1 MTAPLVVAEVGGNH
15 RGEILTARRMI
26 EIVGMY
32 CTEHFQLDD
41 SRPVVAV
48 KFQKRTL
55 SLSPSDYQRPH
66 PNPYHAYG
74 DSYGAHREALEFDAA
89 QHANLK
95 ACAEAFGVTY
105 ACSVW
110 DIPAAEEIAALDP
123 AWLKVPSAH
132 NLDWPLIE
140 WLADWGGPLH
150 ISLGM
155 TTRAEADELVE
166 LLASKGAAER
176 TTLYHCTSDYPV
188 RTEDVRLDELD
199 VLRARYGGTV
209 AGFGFSGHHDGIMI
223 DMVAAAKGVTHIER
237 HYTLNR
243 TWRGTDHSAS
253 LEPDGIR
260 KLIRGLEEVSQA
272 RGTKGRDGLLVT
284 ELVQREKLKR
294 IMEAV

>member
-15 RGEILTARRMI
+15 RGDMLTARRMI
-26 EIVGMY
+26 EIAATY
-32 CTEHFQLDD
+32 CTEHFQLG
-41 SRPVVAV
+41 SPRPGVAV
-48 KFQKRTL
+48 KFQKRTV
-55 SLSPSDYQRPH
+55 SLKPSDYQRAH

-89 QHANLK
+89 QHADLRDY
-95 ACAEAFGVTY
+95 ALAFGGLY

-110 DIPAAEEIAALDP
+110 DIRAAEDIAALDP
-123 AWLKVPSAH
+123 AWIKVPSAH
-132 NLDWPLIE
+132 NLDWPLIA
-140 WLADWGGPLH
+140 WLSGWGGPLH

-155 TTRAEADELVE
+155 TKRSEADQLVE
-166 LLASKGAAER
+166 LLTRHGAAGR

-199 VLRARYGGTV
+199 VLRERYGGTV
-209 AGFGFSGHHDGIMI
+209 AGFGFSGHHDGIMV

-243 TWRGTDHSAS
+243 TWRGTDHAAS

-260 KLIRGLEEVSQA
+260 KLIRGVEEVSHA
-272 RGTKGRDGLLVT
+272 RGTKGETGLLDT
-284 ELVQREKLKR
+284 ERVQRAKLKHT
-294 IMEAV
+294 EAE